1 MAIEYFD
8 TFPRVDYDI
17 GKDNKTREVIDI
29 LKRIG
34 IRGDF
39 KNLLPSYYKSV
50 LAASERP
57 EIVSYTNYGDIFS
70 HWVLLHMNT
79 ITDPYHD
86 WIMEESVM
94 NEFIDLKYPDR
105 NLLLSSTHHSDVK
118 STTGVVFPN
127 TISDADYLFDGAGS
141 ANFLVVGET
150 YTFYTVYGSDDF
162 SNVGAEDD
170 SPSAGDTF
178 VATGTTPTAWDD
190 SGSGSIVTHNVD
202 VGGKRFFVK
211 GETIK
216 EYKPSGNIGP
226 TDVTGTISDF
236 DATLIQFT
244 YKATNGSFVSDNYV
258 KGDDSGAVGKIAGVT
273 TERVGVHH
281 YESADGIEVGR
292 SHSGASAITNE
303 TFEFNENEKKREI
316 MMLDAGYIQQFE
328 QNFEDLMNA

>member
-1 MAIEYFD
+1 MAIDYFD
-8 TFPRVDYDI
+8 TFPRVDYDM
-17 GKDNKTREVIDI
+17 GKDNKTRSVTNL
-29 LKRIG
+29 LKRVG

-39 KNLLPSYYKSV
+39 KNLLPSYYKSI
-50 LAASERP
+50 LSASERP
-57 EIVSYTNYGDIFS
+57 EISSYTNYGDIFS
-70 HWVLLHMNT
+70 HWVLLQMNT

-94 NEFIDLKYPDR
+94 NKFVDLKYPDR

-127 TISDADYLFDGAGS
+127 AISDADYTMNNGS
-141 ANFLVVGET
+141 GTDTLIIGET

-162 SNVGAEDD
+162 SNIGAEDD

-178 VATGTTPTAWDD
+178 VATGTTPTSWDD
-190 SGSGSIVTHNVD
+190 NGSGSIVTHNVD

-216 EYKPSGNIGP
+216 EYKPSGNTGL
-226 TDVTGTISDF
+226 TDVTGTIVDF

-244 YKATNGSFVSDNYV
+244 YKATNGTFVSDNYV
-258 KGDDSGAVGKIAGVT
+258 KGDDSGAVGNIAGVT

-281 YESADGIEVGR
+281 YESSDGIEVGR
-292 SHSGASAITNE
+292 SHSGALAITNE
-303 TFEFNENEKKREI
+303 TFESDENEKKREI
-316 MMLDAGYIQQFE
+316 MMLQGNYLQQFE
-328 QNFEDLMNA
+328 QNFEDVINA